1 MTKMNLLDICRS
13 FDGGVVALADAA
25 DVATHRI
32 YKFAAGRHSKCPVEL
47 IGRIARAFGDDAI
60 LLTGEKVS
68 PSLLLQKWQVIQ
80 KEGDSRYDP
89 R

>member
-1 MTKMNLLDICRS
+1 MNLLDICRS
-13 FDGGVVALADAA
+13 FDGGIAALAETAG
-25 DVATHRI
+25 VATHRI
-32 YKFAAGRHSKCPVEL
+32 YKFASGRHTKCPVEL
-47 IGRIARAFGDDAI
+47 IGNLARAFGEDAV

-68 PSLLLQKWQVIQ
+68 PSLLLQKWQVTK